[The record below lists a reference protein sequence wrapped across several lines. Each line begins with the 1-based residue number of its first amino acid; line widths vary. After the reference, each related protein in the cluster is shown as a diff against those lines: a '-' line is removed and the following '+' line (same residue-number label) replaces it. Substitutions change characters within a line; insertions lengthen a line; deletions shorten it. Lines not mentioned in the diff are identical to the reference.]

1 MPASWAYDPMDIR
14 EAEKLLPNGFRG
26 SVLRKIIVRNRSYE
40 LKLYLDID
48 AGTEMKKGII
58 TVTDLVYFILD
69 DSEEDILGTMEN
81 GIKISESGAV
91 ESLKEDINIP
101 GPYVE
106 EAFRHYFFLPDFG
119 KYMFVSGMSA
129 ELELEEP

>member
-1 MPASWAYDPMDIR
+1 MDIK
-14 EAEKLLPNGFRG
+14 EAEKLLPNGLRG

-48 AGTEMKKGII
+48 VGGEIKKGII

-69 DSEEDILGTMEN
+69 DSETDILGTIES
-81 GIKISESGAV
+81 GINISESGTV
-91 ESLKEDINIP
+91 ESLEEEVDIP

-106 EAFRHYFFLPDFG
+106 EAFKHYFFLPDFG
-119 KYMFVSGMSA
+119 KYMFISGMYA
-129 ELELEEP
+129 ELEMEEP